1 MDNISLQIKIICL
14 VSILA
19 GILSSV
25 IPKGKMKGSFSSLS
39 AVVILTAMIIPLK
52 ELKSTD
58 FSSFG
63 FEGGQV
69 SESLEAEV
77 SQAEDLIYESV
88 ICDTVEADFSKEGI
102 KSEVNVE
109 CENKSGELTVIN
121 ITVCGDF
128 SQEEKAYMT
137 DYLITCFKEAEINF
151 KEEENG

>member
-1 MDNISLQIKIICL
+1 MD
-14 VSILA
+14 
-19 GILSSV
+19 LSSLRPAEGSV
-25 IPKGKMKGSFSSLS
+25 HSSNFRKGRGHASGNGKTAGKGHKGQKARAGYSQR
-39 AVVILTAMIIPLK
+39 
-52 ELKSTD
+52 
-58 FSSFG
+58 FG

-109 CENKSGELTVIN
+109 CENKSGELTVIK